1 VVTPPEYE
9 VQTVAIAGDSL
20 KVTLDG
26 LEDVTDWSTLEVT
39 YGTSGIASHTRRTN
53 TLYFKGIA
61 VGETLVTVSFD
72 GSEMTNPLGTTHGL

>member
-1 VVTPPEYE
+1 M
-9 VQTVAIAGDSL
+9 QTVAIDGDSL

-26 LEDVTDWSTLEVT
+26 LADVTDWSTLEVS
-39 YGTSGIASHTRRTN
+39 YGTSGVASHTRRTN

-72 GSEMTNPLGTTHGL
+72 GSELKTFKLVVTE

>member
-1 VVTPPEYE
+1 M
-9 VQTVAIAGDSL
+9 AIAGDSL

-26 LEDVTDWSTLEVT
+26 LDGVTDWSSLEVT

-72 GSEMTNPLGTTHGL
+72 GSEMRTFKLVVTN

>member
-1 VVTPPEYE
+1 M
-9 VQTVAIAGDSL
+9 
-20 KVTLDG
+20 
-26 LEDVTDWSTLEVT
+26 DWSTLEVT

-72 GSEMTNPLGTTHGL
+72 GSERKSFKLVVTN

>member
-1 VVTPPEYE
+1 MITPPEYE
-9 VQTVAIAGDSL
+9 VQTVAIDGDSL
-20 KVTLDG
+20 KVALDG
-26 LEDVTDWSTLEVT
+26 LESVTDWSTLEVT

-72 GSEMTNPLGTTHGL
+72 GSERKSFKLVVTN

>member
-1 VVTPPEYE
+1 M
-9 VQTVAIAGDSL
+9 AIAGDSL

-26 LEDVTDWSTLEVT
+26 LDEVTDWSTLEVT
-39 YGTSGIASHTRRTN
+39 YGTSGIASRTRRTN

-72 GSEMTNPLGTTHGL
+72 GSERKTFKLVVTN

>member
-1 VVTPPEYE
+1 MVTPSEYE
-9 VQTVAIAGDSL
+9 VQTVAINGDSL
-20 KVTLDG
+20 KVALDG
-26 LEDVTDWSTLEVT
+26 LEGVTDWSSLEVS

-72 GSEMTNPLGTTHGL
+72 GSEMKSFKLVVTN

>member
-1 VVTPPEYE
+1 M
-9 VQTVAIAGDSL
+9 AIAGDSL

-26 LEDVTDWSTLEVT
+26 LEGVADWSSLEVT

-72 GSEMTNPLGTTHGL
+72 RSEMKSFKLVVTN

>member
-1 VVTPPEYE
+1 M
-9 VQTVAIAGDSL
+9 QTVAIKGDSL
-20 KVTLDG
+20 KVALDG
-26 LEDVTDWSTLEVT
+26 LEGVTDWSSLEVS

-72 GSEMTNPLGTTHGL
+72 GSEMKSFKLVVTN

>member
-1 VVTPPEYE
+1 MVTPPEYE

-26 LEDVTDWSTLEVT
+26 LDGVTDWSSLEVT

-72 GSEMTNPLGTTHGL
+72 GSEMKSFKLVVTN

>member
-1 VVTPPEYE
+1 M
-9 VQTVAIAGDSL
+9 QTVAINGDSL
-20 KVTLDG
+20 KVALDG
-26 LEDVTDWSTLEVT
+26 LEGVTDWSSLEVS

-72 GSEMTNPLGTTHGL
+72 GSEMKSFKLVVTN

>member
-1 VVTPPEYE
+1 M
-9 VQTVAIAGDSL
+9 AIAGDSL
-20 KVTLDG
+20 KVALDG
-26 LEDVTDWSTLEVT
+26 LESVTDWSTLEVT

-72 GSEMTNPLGTTHGL
+72 GSEWKSFKLVVTN

>member
-1 VVTPPEYE
+1 
-9 VQTVAIAGDSL
+9 VQTVAINGDSL
-20 KVTLDG
+20 KVALDG
-26 LEDVTDWSTLEVT
+26 MEGVTDWSSLEVS

-72 GSEMTNPLGTTHGL
+72 GSEMKSFKLVVTN

>member
-1 VVTPPEYE
+1 M
-9 VQTVAIAGDSL
+9 QTVAINGDSL
-20 KVTLDG
+20 KVALDG
-26 LEDVTDWSTLEVT
+26 LEGVTDWSSPEVT

-72 GSEMTNPLGTTHGL
+72 GSEMKTFKLVVTN

>member
-1 VVTPPEYE
+1 M
-9 VQTVAIAGDSL
+9 AIAGDSL

-26 LEDVTDWSTLEVT
+26 LEGVTDWSTLEVT
-39 YGTSGIASHTRRTN
+39 YGTSGTASHTRRTN

-72 GSEMTNPLGTTHGL
+72 GSERKSFKLVVTN

>member
-1 VVTPPEYE
+1 MPEHE

-26 LEDVTDWSTLEVT
+26 LEGVTDWSTLEVT
-39 YGTSGIASHTRRTN
+39 YGTSWIASHTRRTN

-72 GSEMTNPLGTTHGL
+72 GSERKAFKLVVTN

>member
-1 VVTPPEYE
+1 M
-9 VQTVAIAGDSL
+9 QTVAIDGDSL

-26 LEDVTDWSTLEVT
+26 LADVTDWSTLEVS
-39 YGTSGIASHTRRTN
+39 YGTSGVASHTRRTN

-72 GSEMTNPLGTTHGL
+72 GSEMKTFKLVVTE

>member
-1 VVTPPEYE
+1 M
-9 VQTVAIAGDSL
+9 AIAGDSL

-26 LEDVTDWSTLEVT
+26 LEEVTDWSTLEVT
-39 YGTSGIASHTRRTN
+39 YGTSGIASNTRRTN

-72 GSEMTNPLGTTHGL
+72 GSERKSFKLVVTN

>member
-26 LEDVTDWSTLEVT
+26 LDGVTDWSSLEVT

-72 GSEMTNPLGTTHGL
+72 GSEMKSFKLVVTN

>member
-1 VVTPPEYE
+1 M
-9 VQTVAIAGDSL
+9 AITGDSL
-20 KVTLDG
+20 KVALDG
-26 LEDVTDWSTLEVT
+26 LEGVTGWSTLEVT

-72 GSEMTNPLGTTHGL
+72 GSERKSFKLVVTN

>member
-1 VVTPPEYE
+1 TPPEYE

-26 LEDVTDWSTLEVT
+26 LDEVTDWSTLEVT

-72 GSEMTNPLGTTHGL
+72 GSERKTFKLVVTN